1 MPDFRISTASV
12 DDRSESDIRLNA
24 YNPDLII
31 AAANDLNLTV
41 PSQMPHFASTDGGS
55 TWTTTQLP
63 LQVGETFHSDPA
75 VDWTSDGLAWSIAMG
90 IDGGG
95 NSRLRAYNSSDAG
108 GTWTFDG
115 TPSGGQTSADR
126 QVMWVDHSA
135 TSPFK
140 DQIYC
145 SWHTGVPLFFSRRT
159 AGAGGTWSA
168 PLQLSGAETTNSALG
183 VDICT
188 NANGDVFVI
197 WPDPE
202 GTGNIVFVRSLDG
215 GNNFTAAQVIANIF
229 ATTRRLDIPAGSA
242 RELRVYV
249 SADAYRTPTRNEIY
263 AVWCDLSGEAGCTTG
278 DGPGTNAAS
287 TCKTRVW
294 FMRSLNGGNTWSAPA
309 MINNQAGLNDQFH
322 SCLRVDQTN
331 GLIVVTYRDTVA
343 DANRIQSHAYYQTS
357 SDAGLSWSNPVQITS
372 APSDATGG
380 AVDSLG
386 FGYGDYDGLSG
397 HHGTFYPVWT
407 DFRNN
412 VEEIWSSR
420 LSLAPKQATF
430 VLDRS
435 SLGRDEVNAMLV
447 QSSPF
452 VISPAIYVVVDGF
465 TPTELGVTAGDLS
478 GAPSTVPAFS
488 AAPGLSGI
496 NFGAP
501 TQLVAQDPSLPAN
514 IVQRFT
520 WKYDLTVNS
529 DADFTAALVN
539 VVLTA
544 SIGGVTATALF
555 ELRQEPNPYE
565 IDGETHWLSTD
576 LRVYQLKDGQSRYGA
591 TLSGSSLGAASTYIS
606 QAIVNLNSGATS
618 GDDFDDIPANVA
630 NEIAL
635 YQTDSGGTAVFN
647 FALARVRYR
656 ALVDSAD
663 SVRVFFRLFPALAVS
678 LAYDPTTTYRTY
690 SDGALNGQKIPRL
703 GRVNNN
709 ILSIPCFAAPRINS
723 ASASMDTQT
732 DPANER
738 DIPPDATG
746 AEREAFFGCILDVN
760 QPGQAVFPL
769 NPSTDGPYSGTLLA
783 VLELTRN
790 AHQCLVAEI
799 AFDPDLIQN
808 GQSPASSDKLAQR
821 NLSQVFSDNPGDPA
835 SRRIPNTFEVKPTPA
850 PNVAAGY
857 HDELMFDWG
866 DLPAGST
873 ARIYLPATDP
883 EQVIDLARA
892 RYQARGLTRIDAH
905 TIEVE
910 AGGITYLAVPG
921 GTQVNHAGLLT
932 VDLPE
937 GVTKGQRFTC
947 VVRQL
952 THRGRVRKTT
962 GGQID
967 SSGPGDALAI
977 ALTHEAPAVAT
988 AAINV
993 PGRIAIW
1000 EVVAG
1005 AFQVSIPISSRSALL
1020 ADEIRLLS
1028 VLKHILSTIP
1038 VGDRWFLPFSR
1049 YVTEIG
1055 NRVRG
1060 FGGDPEAVKPNP
1072 NGLPEG
1078 PGTGGRD
1085 NPKLDPE
1092 RPTDIRT
1099 RLFKGKIVS
1108 LIYDRWGDFE
1118 GFILGTADGERR
1130 FNSREHTIENLA
1142 NRGWTER
1149 ILVHVYADLEDTRKV
1164 ISITYRYAPRP
1175 HWG

>member
-1 MPDFRISTASV
+1 MPDLRISAASV
-12 DDRSESDIRLNA
+12 DDRSESDIRLNS

-31 AAANDLNLTV
+31 AAANNLNLTV
-41 PSQMPHFASTDGGS
+41 PSQMPHFASTDGGANWS
-55 TWTTTQLP
+55 TTSLP
-63 LQVGETFHSDPA
+63 LQTGETFHSDPA

-90 IDGGG
+90 IDGAG
-95 NSRLRAYNSSDAG
+95 NSRLRAYNTSDAG
-108 GTWTFDG
+108 ANWTFDG

-168 PLQLSGAETTNSALG
+168 PVQLSGAETTNSALG

-202 GTGNIVFVRSLDG
+202 GTGNIVFARSLDG

-229 ATTRRLDIPAGSA
+229 ATTRRLDIPAASS
-242 RELRVYV
+242 RELRVYI

-263 AVWCDLSGEAGCTTG
+263 AVWCDLSGETGCTTG

-294 FMRSLNGGNTWSAPA
+294 FMRSLDGGNNWSAPA

-322 SCLRVDQTN
+322 SCLRVDQSN

-343 DANRIQSHAYYQTS
+343 DTNRIQSHGYYQTS
-357 SDAGLSWSNPVQITS
+357 SDGGVSWSNPVQITS

-380 AVDSLG
+380 AVDSIG
-386 FGYGDYDGLSG
+386 FGYGDYDGLTG
-397 HHGTFYPVWT
+397 HHGTFFPVWT

-435 SLGRDEVNAMLV
+435 SLGQDEVNAMLL
-447 QSSPF
+447 QSNPF

-465 TPTELGVTAGDLS
+465 TPTELGVTSGDLS
-478 GAPSTVPAFS
+478 GAPSTVPAFNT
-488 AAPGLSGI
+488 APGLSGI
-496 NFGAP
+496 AFGAP

-520 WKYDLTVNS
+520 WKYDLTISS

-539 VVLTA
+539 VALTA
-544 SIGGVTATALF
+544 SIGGVTANALF

-576 LRVYQLKDGQSRYGA
+576 LRVFQLKDGQSRYGA
-591 TLSGSSLGAASTYIS
+591 TLSGSSLSAASTYIS
-606 QAIVNLNSGATS
+606 QAITNLNSGATS

-635 YQTDSGGTAVFN
+635 YQTDSSGTAVFN
-647 FALARVRYR
+647 FGLARVRYR

-663 SVRVFFRLFPALAVS
+663 KVRVFFRLFPALAVS
-678 LAYDPTTTYRTY
+678 LAFDPATTYRTF
-690 SDGALNGQKIPRL
+690 SDGALNGKKIPRL

-709 ILSIPCFAAPRINS
+709 ILSIPCFAAQRINS
-723 ASASMDTQT
+723 ASASMDTQD
-732 DPANER
+732 DPANVR

-746 AEREAFFGCILDVN
+746 AEVEAFFGCILDVN

-769 NPSTDGPYSGTLLA
+769 NPSTDGPFGGTLRS

-799 AFDPDLIQN
+799 AFDPDVIQN
-808 GQSPASSDKLAQR
+808 GQTPASSDKLAQR

-850 PNVAAGY
+850 PVVAAGFY
-857 HDELMFDWG
+857 DELMFDWG
-866 DLPAGST
+866 NLPTGST

-883 EQVIDLARA
+883 EQIIDLARS

-910 AGGITYLAVPG
+910 ARGITYLAVPG
-921 GTQVNHAGLLT
+921 GTQVDHAGLLT

-937 GVTKGQRFTC
+937 GVTKGQRFNC

-952 THRGRVRKTT
+952 THRGRIRKTT

-967 SSGPGDALAI
+967 TSGPSDALAV
-977 ALTHEAPAVAT
+977 ALANFSQPAAAATTH
-988 AAINV
+988 V
-993 PGRIAIW
+993 PPRLVVW
-1000 EVVAG
+1000 EVVSG
-1005 AFQVSIPISSRSALL
+1005 AFQVSIPISSRTLLL

-1028 VLKHILSTIP
+1028 VLKYILSTIP
-1038 VGDRWFLPFSR
+1038 VADRWFLPFSR

-1055 NRVRG
+1055 NRVQG
-1060 FGGDPEAVKPNP
+1060 FGGDPETVKPDP
-1072 NGLPEG
+1072 NGLPGG
-1078 PGTGGRD
+1078 PGPDGEGR
-1085 NPKLDPE
+1085 PGRDPE
-1092 RPTDIRT
+1092 RPTGT
-1099 RLFKGKIVS
+1099 KTKLYKGKIVS

-1118 GFILGTADGERR
+1118 GFILETADGQFR
-1130 FNSREHTIENLA
+1130 FNSREHTIQDLA
-1142 NRGWTER
+1142 DRGWTER
-1149 ILVHVYADLEDTRKV
+1149 ILVHVYADLEDPSKV
-1164 ISITYRYAPRP
+1164 ISMTYRYAPRP